1 MEAEVEVK
9 KHNISVREMPMEL
22 WREFRSYCIRH
33 RLTVEVEI
41 VQAINE
47 YLVTRLNKETEKDN
61 AA

>member
-1 MEAEVEVK
+1 MEPEVEVK

-33 RLTVEVEI
+33 GLTVEVEI

-47 YLVTRLNKETEKDN
+47 YLVNRINKEAEKDN